1 MIKKSQHEDNVKL
14 RDLARSRGDKY
25 CEATRPCKHGHLI
38 RRVSDNRCDACGKAK
53 DKRAKEK
60 MLSTPEGKAKH
71 SKWCTDYQV
80 SRYKEDPEYRR
91 TMKLRARL
99 NYHKAAVVKLTKELE
114 G

>member
-25 CEATRPCKHGHLI
+25 YEATRPCKHGHLI
-38 RRVSDNRCDACGKAK
+38 RRVSDNRCDAC
-53 DKRAKEK
+53 
-60 MLSTPEGKAKH
+60 GKAKH

>member
-25 CEATRPCKHGHLI
+25 YEATRPCKHGHLI

-60 MLSTPEGKAKH
+60 MLSTPEVRQSTANGAQITRSLVIKM
-71 SKWCTDYQV
+71 T
-80 SRYKEDPEYRR
+80 R
-91 TMKLRARL
+91 
-99 NYHKAAVVKLTKELE
+99 NIAVP
-114 G
+114 